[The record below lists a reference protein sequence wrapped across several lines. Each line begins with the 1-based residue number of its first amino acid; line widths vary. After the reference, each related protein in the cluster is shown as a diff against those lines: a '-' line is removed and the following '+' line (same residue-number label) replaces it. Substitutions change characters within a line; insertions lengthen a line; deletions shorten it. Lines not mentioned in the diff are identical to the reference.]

1 MANERRPMHGAKRE
15 MRRPRMNFD
24 EDMRPRKETQLYD
37 GTCDRCGAAVQ
48 VPFKPSPD
56 RTLLCK
62 ACLHAGRGESAE
74 DREARAQGETRTFEI
89 VCSHCGKHDTVPFR
103 PFEGSAV
110 LCHECMENP
119 NVERVRGKIL
129 HTIICAVCGK
139 ENKVP
144 FKPDPGSRVL
154 CRECHNAEREQK
166 AQARAYY
173 AKNHPNVVYGTK
185 VRVDVRCDRCG
196 NVDTLPFVPKTNGQ
210 ILCRQCAE
218 SLFGEDWAKRNRVSA
233 TEYPFTCAR
242 CGAQDFLPF
251 SPKSL
256 NKPLLC
262 RHCLNDQAV
271 LSKHSRSEMIRH
283 DSGICIRARQEN
295 APEEPAAQDDRP
307 SPSPENDA

>member
-1 MANERRPMHGAKRE
+1 MANERRPMQGGKRE
-15 MRRPRMNFD
+15 TRHPRMNF
-24 EDMRPRKETQLYD
+24 EQDMRERKDTPLYE
-37 GTCDRCGAAVQ
+37 GACDNCGCIVR

-56 RTLLCK
+56 RALLCRE
-62 ACLHAGRGESAE
+62 CLHASRHTSRESQAHGEQQAY
-74 DREARAQGETRTFEI
+74 EI

-110 LCHECMENP
+110 LCRDCMENP

-139 ENKVP
+139 ENRVP

-166 AQARAYY
+166 TRARAYY
-173 AKNHPNVVYGTK
+173 AKHHPNVVYGTK
-185 VRVDVRCDRCG
+185 VRVDVRCERCG
-196 NVDTLPFVPKTNGQ
+196 NTDTLPFVPKTTGQ

-218 SLFGEDWAKRNRVSA
+218 NLFGEAWAQRNRLSA
-233 TEYPFTCAR
+233 KEYPFTCSR

-262 RHCLNDQAV
+262 RHCLNDQAI
-271 LSKHSRSEMIRH
+271 LSRHSRSEMVRH
-283 DSGICIRARQEN
+283 DSGICIRARQADAEYQ
-295 APEEPAAQDDRP
+295 EAARDADLP
-307 SPSPENDA
+307 SPPVDKSDA